1 MLSFD
6 TVHAITDHLYLAD
19 DAHTGDSLAAAVVL
33 LLHEHTDPARSRRLV
48 RAVEYPL
55 PAGDADRVMTEQLL
69 RFARQLTAATTE
81 RAPAV
86 ETGVRLLACAV
97 RYGDIDLD
105 ADTPRAVQ
113 RIDAVDTD
121 GRLYRL
127 VRHCRA
133 TAPTLLIDD
142 TAVPHDVPATHPALL
157 DILAAGT
164 KCEAQRS

>member
-19 DAHTGDSLAAAVVL
+19 DAHTPDSLATAVVL
-33 LLHEHTDPARSRRLV
+33 LLHEHTDPTSSRRLV

-55 PAGDADRVMTEQLL
+55 PAADADRVLPEQLL
-69 RFARQLTAATTE
+69 HFARQLAAATG
-81 RAPAV
+81 RPPAV

-97 RYGDIDLD
+97 RYGDIDLRD
-105 ADTPRAVQ
+105 DTPKAVQ
-113 RIDAVDTD
+113 RIDALDTD

-133 TAPTLLIDD
+133 TPPTLLIDD
-142 TAVPHDVPATHPALL
+142 TAGPHDVPATHPALL

-164 KCEAQRS
+164 KREAQRS